1 MNDAFDARR
10 PKEPPM
16 LEALSRLQFALTIGF
31 HYLFVP
37 ASIGLIF
44 YVAIFETAHFFTKKL
59 EYKSLSNF
67 WSDIFL
73 VVYVVGIA
81 TGLTMPI
88 QFGTNWSKYS
98 VFMGDVFGSPLAF
111 EALMAFFLESTFAG
125 IWIFKR
131 NKIGRG
137 LRLATV
143 WLITLGTV
151 ISAVWILTANAFM
164 QHPVGYELA
173 ADKSKVMLTS
183 FGQLLS
189 NPYLIWMFFHNH
201 AAALLVG
208 SFIVL
213 GVSAHSMKKRGATS
227 GFKRSTSLALVIGLV
242 SAVALPGIGDLYGKY
257 VATIQPLKASI
268 ILGQLKSNGKGG
280 LAPDAT
286 SAASLPVDIASL
298 PEFPDATLV
307 HTAYLGMVVLGS
319 LFALSLLVFTLRRRL
334 LWENRF
340 FQTYATA
347 LIPIGY
353 LAVMCGWIVTEA
365 GRVPWIVYGLMPIR
379 DAISNVPVASVV
391 FSLCLMVL
399 LYALLAA
406 VALKL
411 IANVVRKGP
420 ENFEEAL
427 HASA

>member
-1 MNDAFDARR
+1 
-10 PKEPPM
+10 M
-16 LEALSRLQFALTIGF
+16 LETLSRLQFALTIAF

-37 ASIGLIF
+37 ASIGLVF
-44 YVAIFETAHFFTKKL
+44 FTAIFETAHFFTRKA
-59 EYKSLSNF
+59 EYKVLSNF
-67 WSDIFL
+67 WSEIFL

-98 VFMGDVFGSPLAF
+98 IFMGDVFGSPLAF

-143 WLITLGTV
+143 WLITIGTV

-173 ADKSKVMLTS
+173 ADKSKVLLTN
-183 FGQLLS
+183 FGQVMT
-189 NPYLIWMFFHNH
+189 NPYLIWMFVHNH

-208 SFIVL
+208 SFIVI
-213 GVSAHSMKKRGATS
+213 GVSAHSMKKNGATN
-227 GFKRSTSLALVIGLV
+227 GFKKSANVGLV
-242 SAVALPGIGDLYGKY
+242 VGLIAALSLPAVGDAYGKY
-257 VATIQPLKASI
+257 VATINPLKATM
-268 ILGQLKSNGKGG
+268 ILGQVKDDGKGS
-280 LAPDAT
+280 LAPADAT
-286 SAASLPVDIASL
+286 SSASLPIDLSSL
-298 PEFPDATLV
+298 PELPSATLV
-307 HTAYLGMVVLGS
+307 RASFLVMVVLGS
-319 LFALSLLVFTLRRRL
+319 AFVLAMLVFLIRRKL

-340 FQTYATA
+340 FQSFAVW
-347 LIPIGY
+347 LIPLGY
-353 LAVMCGWIVTEA
+353 AAIMAGWIVTEA
-365 GRVPWIVYGLMPIR
+365 GRVPWIVYGLMPIK

-399 LYALLAA
+399 LYALLFA
-406 VALKL
+406 VALTL
-411 IANVVRKGP
+411 IKKIVRKGP
-420 ENFEEAL
+420 EKIEEGQ
-427 HASA
+427 HAAA

>member
-1 MNDAFDARR
+1 
-10 PKEPPM
+10 M
-16 LEALSRLQFALTIGF
+16 LETLSRLQFALTIAF

-37 ASIGLIF
+37 ASIGLIL
-44 YVAIFETAHFFTKKL
+44 YAAIFETAHFFTRKS

-88 QFGTNWSKYS
+88 QFGTNWSRYS

-111 EALMAFFLESTFAG
+111 EALMAFFVESTFAG

-131 NKIGRG
+131 DKIGRG

-143 WLITLGTV
+143 WLITAGTV
-151 ISAVWILTANAFM
+151 VSAVWILAANAFM

-173 ADKSKVMLTS
+173 ADKSKVALTS
-183 FGQLLS
+183 FRELLS
-189 NPYLIWMFFHNH
+189 NPYLSWMFVHNQ

-213 GVSAHSMKKRGATS
+213 GVSALSMKRKGATDF
-227 GFKRSTSLALVIGLV
+227 FKKSASLALVIGLV
-242 SAVALPGIGDLYGKY
+242 SALSLPALGDLYGKY
-257 VATIQPLKASI
+257 VASVQPLKASL
-268 ILGQLKSNGKGG
+268 ILGRLSSDGKGG
-280 LAPDAT
+280 LASAD
-286 SAASLPVDIASL
+286 AASSASLQPDVASL
-298 PEFPDATLV
+298 PELPNATLV
-307 HTAYLGMVVLGS
+307 RTAFIVMVALGS
-319 LFALSLLVFTLRRRL
+319 AFVLVMLVFAIRRRL
-334 LWENRF
+334 LWESRF
-340 FQTYATA
+340 FQGLAVW
-347 LIPIGY
+347 LIPLGY
-353 LAVMCGWIVTEA
+353 VAVMAGWIVAEA
-365 GRVPWIVYGLMPIR
+365 GRIPWIVYGLMSVR

-399 LYALLAA
+399 LYALLFA

-411 IANVVRKGP
+411 VANVVRKGP
-420 ENFEEAL
+420 GNSTEEAQ
-427 HASA
+427 HAAA